1 MELEQILTEQQIN
14 DMTHLVKTA
23 KGRKFLIDAISIE
36 HDENWQCVGTP
47 YDIAGEML
55 DLIPKDAENYIVF
68 FALEFLE
75 VLVKERG
82 FDADKVLFVADN
94 QIESDFANFY
104 GCNAVILNKAT
115 AINNENLSKIVN
127 GADMKFGTL
136 AVVGNPPYQ
145 IADGGNARSAKPLYH
160 KFVESVIDSLNPD
173 YFSFIIPSRWMI
185 GGKGLDQFRER
196 MMNDPHMAVIVDDM
210 KPNGI
215 FPTVVVQG
223 GVNYFMWSKAHNGK
237 CKFNGVERMLNEED
251 IIIRENESRSI
262 LTKVKS
268 VSSRYVGMLASAS
281 KPYGF
286 RANASITQSGIPC
299 WFKQSIGKVF
309 VDPSIVKDPRGD
321 IGKWKVLAP
330 RVISGWPDFSKVNS
344 IFVDTSFI
352 VAAPNEVC
360 TESYIVVAS
369 FDCEVY
375 AKNFLSYFKTK
386 FFRYML
392 RMRVVGVDI
401 TRDCYNW
408 VPDVEDYT
416 APWTD
421 KELYKKFNLTRQEIA
436 YIESKIKAI

>member
-1 MELEQILTEQQIN
+1 MN
-14 DMTHLVKTA
+14 
-23 KGRKFLIDAISIE
+23 FLNIFR
-36 HDENWQCVGTP
+36 GT
-47 YDIAGEML
+47 G
-55 DLIPKDAENYIVF
+55 
-68 FALEFLE
+68 
-75 VLVKERG
+75 
-82 FDADKVLFVADN
+82 
-94 QIESDFANFY
+94 
-104 GCNAVILNKAT
+104 
-115 AINNENLSKIVN
+115 KIVN

-160 KFVESVIDSLNPD
+160 RFVESVIDSLNPV

-210 KPNGI
+210 SCNGI
-215 FPTVVVQG
+215 FPTVDIAG
-223 GVNYFMWSKAHNGK
+223 GVDYFMWSKTHNGK

-262 LTKVKS
+262 LAKVKS
-268 VSSRYVGMLASAS
+268 FTSRYVGMLVSAS

-286 RANASITQSGIPC
+286 RADASITQSGIPC

-321 IGKWKVLAP
+321 IGKWKVLVPRAP
-330 RVISGWPDFSKVNS
+330 IAGQTDFTKPIGFFTNKS
-344 IFVDTSFI
+344 II
-352 VAAPNEVC
+352 IAAPNEVC
-360 TESYIVVAS
+360 TETYIVANS
-369 FDCEVY
+369 FDKKSD
-375 AKNFLSYFKTK
+375 ADNFVTYMKSK
-386 FFRYML
+386 FFRFML
-392 RMRVVGVDI
+392 RMRVVSQDV